1 MMSGSAKKRR
11 EKERQWIRRCTKR
24 NRYRSKLSVAAIAAL
39 NQWLGVPQSRTK
51 VYDIRRVEPKP
62 IRDVEFAA
70 FTDPTRH
77 MYAGG

>member
-1 MMSGSAKKRR
+1 VSGSAKKRR
-11 EKERQWIRRCTKR
+11 EKERKWIRRCTKR
-24 NRYRSKLSVAAIAAL
+24 NRYRSKLSVAAITAL
-39 NQWLGVPQSRTK
+39 NQWLGVPQLRMK
-51 VYDIRRVEPKP
+51 VYDNWCLEPEP